1 MADIVNEIEDIT
13 DNVKSS
19 DDTIHT
25 RLLWE
30 DDDLLITILGENVD
44 KLDCTL
50 NELFIY
56 SMYRPM
62 KVATVL
68 CTHLFEYLKTV
79 PSQVSMMMKKQE
91 VVKSE

>member
-13 DNVKSS
+13 DDVKSS

-25 RLLWE
+25 HLLWK
-30 DDDLLITILGENVD
+30 DDDLLITILGESVD
-44 KLDCTL
+44 KLDCTW

-62 KVATVL
+62 KVTCVL
-68 CTHLFEYLKTV
+68 CSHLFEYLKTV